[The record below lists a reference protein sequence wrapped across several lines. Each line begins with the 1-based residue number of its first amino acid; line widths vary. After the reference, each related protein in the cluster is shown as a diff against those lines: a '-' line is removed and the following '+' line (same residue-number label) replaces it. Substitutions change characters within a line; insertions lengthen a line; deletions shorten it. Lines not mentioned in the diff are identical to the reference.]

1 MNGKE
6 VRLMQPDFEQVYE
19 QYYNVV
25 YRYLLSLTK
34 DKHLAEDFT
43 QETFYK
49 ALKSIDT
56 YNPEMKMLSWLCAIA
71 KNTYFTWAKRH
82 KRQQHLSEIDEVYT
96 DDIIDR
102 LIDSEDTADIYKALH
117 SLNEPYKEVF
127 TLRVLGNLPFAK
139 IGELFGKTE
148 SWARVTFFRAKS
160 MIKERMNNG

>member
-1 MNGKE
+1 
-6 VRLMQPDFEQVYE
+6 MQPNFEQIYE

-34 DKHLAEDFT
+34 DRHLAEDFT

-82 KRQQHLSEIDEVYT
+82 RRQQHLSEIDEVYT

-117 SLNEPYKEVF
+117 SLSEPYKEVF
-127 TLRVLGNLPFAK
+127 MLRTF
-139 IGELFGKTE
+139 GELSFKQIGKLFAR
-148 SWARVTFFRAKS
+148 SDNWACVTYHRAK
-160 MIKERMNNG
+160 KALLERMENHDRK

>member
-1 MNGKE
+1 
-6 VRLMQPDFEQVYE
+6 MQMDFEEVYT
-19 QYYNVV
+19 QYYSVV

-56 YNPEMKMLSWLCAIA
+56 YNPEMKMLSWLCTIA

-82 KRQQHLSEIDEVYT
+82 KRQQTLSEIYEVHT

-102 LIDSEDTADIYKALH
+102 IIDSEDTTEIYKALH
-117 SLNEPYKEVF
+117 SLSEPYKEVF
-127 TLRVLGNLPFAK
+127 SLRVLGSLPFAK

-148 SWARVTFFRAKS
+148 SWARVTFFRSKQ
-160 MIKERMNNG
+160 MIKELINNE

>member
-1 MNGKE
+1 
-6 VRLMQPDFEQVYE
+6 MQTGFEQIYE
-19 QYYNVV
+19 QYYSVV

-56 YNPEMKMLSWLCAIA
+56 YNPEMKMLSWLCTIA

-82 KRQQHLSEIDEVYT
+82 KKQQTLSEIDEVHT

-102 LIDSEDTADIYKALH
+102 IIDSEDTTEIYKALH
-117 SLNEPYKEVF
+117 SLKEPYKEVF
-127 TLRVLGNLPFAK
+127 SLRVLGTLSFAK
-139 IGELFGKTE
+139 IGEIFGKTE
-148 SWARVTFFRAKS
+148 SWARVTFHRSKT
-160 MIKERMNNG
+160 MIKERMNNE